1 MPADYAILASVY
13 DKIGLSRSTSEFTPM
28 LFSYAQT
35 AQDWVGRR
43 ALDMGCGTGAA
54 TIWLA
59 KLGLNVTGVDQSGEM
74 LGHAKRTRDSSGLG
88 LTWRQ
93 ADIRGLDLSFDGTDL
108 VLALDVVNDLNSL
121 RDLEA
126 VFSTAFR
133 VLEPGKLFMF
143 DMMTIEG
150 LAADSHINGEVHSDE
165 DLLVFATREFDY
177 DRQSSFTKYVIFT
190 RQQSYW
196 MRQDATQTKRG
207 FPVQA
212 VTALLGRAGFVLSA
226 LTHPN
231 FEPYDPASSRGERVI
246 FIARKPGGGDDE

>member
-1 MPADYAILASVY
+1 MPADYAVLAPLY
-13 DKIGLSRSTSEFTPM
+13 DKIGLSHGTTLFTPE

-35 AQDWVGRR
+35 TQDWVGRR
-43 ALDMGCGTGAA
+43 ALDLGSGTGAA
-54 TIWLA
+54 ALWLA
-59 KLGLNVTGVDQSGEM
+59 QSGLNVIGVDQSAEM
-74 LGHAKRTRDSSGLG
+74 LAHAKHTRDSSGLG

-108 VLALDVVNDLNSL
+108 VVALDVVNDLNSL

-126 VFSTAFR
+126 VFTTAFR

-143 DMMTIEG
+143 DMVTIEG
-150 LAADSHINGEVHSDE
+150 LAAESHASGEIFSDE
-165 DLLVFATREFDY
+165 DLLVYGTREFDF
-177 DRQSSFTKYVIFT
+177 DRQASLTRYVIFS

-196 MRQDATQTKRG
+196 MRHDANQTRRG

-212 VTALLGRAGFVLSA
+212 VIALLARAGFTLSA

-231 FEPYDPASSRGERVI
+231 FEPYDPTSSRGGRVI
-246 FIARKPGGGDDE
+246 FVARKPGGEA

>member
-1 MPADYAILASVY
+1 MPADYALLAPIY
-13 DKIGLSRSTSEFTPM
+13 DKAGLSEATTTFIQD

-43 ALDMGCGTGAA
+43 ALDMGTGTGAA
-54 TIWLA
+54 AIWLA
-59 KLGLNVTGVDQSGEM
+59 QRGLNVTGVDQSVEM
-74 LGHAKRTRDSSGLG
+74 LGQAQRTRDSSGLG

-108 VLALDVVNDLNSL
+108 VVALDVVNDLNSL

-126 VFSTAFR
+126 MFTTAFR
-133 VLEPGKLFMF
+133 VLEPGKLLMF
-143 DMMTIEG
+143 DMVTIEG
-150 LAADSHINGEVHSDE
+150 LAAESRVSGEVHSDE

-177 DRQSSFTKYVIFT
+177 DRQSSLTNYVIFT
-190 RQQSYW
+190 RQQTYW
-196 MRQDATQTKRG
+196 MRQDATETRRG

-212 VTALLGRAGFVLSA
+212 VAALLARAGFTLSA

-231 FEPYDPASSRGERVI
+231 FEAYDPTTSRGERVI
-246 FIARKPGGGDDE
+246 FFARKPGGGEDE

>member
-1 MPADYAILASVY
+1 MPADYAILASIY
-13 DKIGLSRSTSEFTPM
+13 DKIGLSSPASDFTPV

-35 AQDWVGRR
+35 AHDWVGRR
-43 ALDMGCGTGAA
+43 ALEIGCGTGAA
-54 TIWLA
+54 AIWLA
-59 KLGLNVTGVDQSGEM
+59 QRGLNVTGVDQSAEM
-74 LGHAKRTRDSSGLG
+74 LGQAQRTRDTSGLG

-126 VFSTAFR
+126 IFSTAFR
-133 VLEPGKLFMF
+133 VLEPGKLLMF
-143 DMMTIEG
+143 DMTTIEG
-150 LAADSHINGEVHSDE
+150 LVAESRVNGEVYSDD

-177 DRQSSFTKYVIFT
+177 DRQSSLTRYIIFT

-196 MRQDATQTKRG
+196 MRMDASQTRRG

-212 VTALLGRAGFVLSA
+212 VAALLGRAGFTLSA

-231 FEPYDPASSRGERVI
+231 FEPYDPTSSRGERVI